1 METEITIVVDNG
13 DYETTQTFGRKPEKV
28 ELFVG
33 KRQRLPLRDQLFDHE
48 WEALCELKGILNKI
62 RFTFMPNLFITVI
75 ARHPKI
81 CRFYSDEFLCACL
94 FSRKM
99 DIERVNVLLI
109 ANWKWRK
116 ENKLIKIPTLSEIN
130 LEIFHTFFGIPG
142 ARTEDGCGLLY
153 ASVNAQHTAG
163 QEPWTVESVTK
174 AATFFNF
181 VGVFL
186 EGMDYVRNG
195 ICIAMDLYN
204 FGWAHWDYGFWS
216 GMGGMWTDT
225 FPMLMKR
232 IAIFNPPMILSGL
245 LKLASLFVK
254 KKIMSRI
261 AVLDSS
267 DKEEV
272 LGHLDA
278 SESQVSKEFG
288 GKIEY
293 TWEKYEIE
301 LREFCEEHEE
311 RLTWLP
317 AKDKKGKFLTTD
329 SLASSSEFSG
339 SYYSE
344 ASISESDP
352 LASPRK
358 VGNKKSSK
366 TLNLSFTG
374 KKGKSKGSNQSNQSS
389 NEKERSGKERSSTE
403 K

>member
-1 METEITIVVDNG
+1 METNIKIEVVQEGNG
-13 DYETTQTFGRKPEKV
+13 YESTQTFGRKPEKV
-28 ELFVG
+28 ELLVG
-33 KRQRLPLRDQLFDHE
+33 KRQQLPLRDQLFEHE
-48 WEALCELKGILNKI
+48 WEALCELKE
-62 RFTFMPNLFITVI
+62 
-75 ARHPKI
+75 RHPKI

-116 ENKLIKIPTLSEIN
+116 ENNLIKIPTLSEIN
-130 LEIFHTFFGIPG
+130 LEIFHTFYGIPG
-142 ARTEDGCGLLY
+142 ARSEDGCGLLY
-153 ASVNAQHTAG
+153 ASVNPQHTAG

-204 FGWAHWDYGFWS
+204 FGWAHWDYGFWY

-232 IAIFNPPMILSGL
+232 IAIINPPMILSGL

-267 DKEEV
+267 NPEEV
-272 LGHLDA
+272 ISHLEADA
-278 SESQVSKEFG
+278 AQVSKEFG

-293 TWEKYEIE
+293 TWEQYEVE
-301 LREFCEEHEE
+301 LREYCEENED

-317 AKDKKGKFLTTD
+317 AKDKKGKFLTKD
-329 SLASSSEFSG
+329 SLNSSGELSG
-339 SYYSE
+339 SHYSE
-344 ASISESDP
+344 TSISESNDP
-352 LASPRK
+352 TSPRK
-358 VGNKKSSK
+358 TPKKSGAK
-366 TLNLSFTG
+366 TLSLSLTG
-374 KKGKSKGSNQSNQSS
+374 KKGKKSKESHQ
-389 NEKERSGKERSSTE
+389 SSTE
-403 K
+403 KEKSGKEKSSTEK

>member
-1 METEITIVVDNG
+1 METQKNVEIKKE
-13 DYETTQTFGRKPEKV
+13 YETTQTFGRKPENIK
-28 ELFVG
+28 LSIG
-33 KRQRLPLRDQLFDHE
+33 KRQTLPLREQLFDHE
-48 WEALCELKGILNKI
+48 WEALCELKE
-62 RFTFMPNLFITVI
+62 
-75 ARHPKI
+75 RHPKI

-99 DIERVNVLLI
+99 DIDRVNVLLL

-116 ENKLIKIPTLSEIN
+116 QNKLIEIPKLDEIN

-142 ARTEDGCGLLY
+142 ARTEDGCGILY
-153 ASVNAQHTAG
+153 ATVNPEHTAG

-195 ICIAMDLYN
+195 ICISMDLYN
-204 FGWAHWDYGFWS
+204 FGWAHWDYGFWY

-225 FPMLMKR
+225 FPMLMRR
-232 IAIFNPPMILSGL
+232 IAIINPPLILSGL

-261 AVLDSS
+261 AILDSA
-267 DKEEV
+267 DTEN
-272 LGHLDA
+272 LHGHLDA
-278 SESQVSKEFG
+278 NEAQVSSVFG

-293 TWEKYEIE
+293 TFEQYESE
-301 LREFCEEHEE
+301 LREFCKENQE

-317 AKDKKGKFLTTD
+317 PKDKKGKFVKD
-329 SLASSSEFSG
+329 GSEYSSTSKG

-344 ASISESDP
+344 SQSISCRSDDDRSSGSNYDTP
-352 LASPRK
+352 K
-358 VGNKKSSK
+358 KKSKNSRLG
-366 TLNLSFTG
+366 LNLS
-374 KKGKSKGSNQSNQSS
+374 KKSKAAVIA
-389 NEKERSGKERSSTE
+389 EKSGKDKSSSE